1 MRSSTLYSGS
11 RSHGLGARL
20 PAQRCTRLSFQRVIL
35 AFRHSDVA
43 NRDQSNTHCQTCN
56 DLQLM
61 HTNKSTNQLQYI
73 FCQLVSSKILTIL
86 YNVKTFYIL
95 FSLYTQINAEGFALQ
110 CFHIRSSSCSIR
122 TFTGSATDLLE
133 VYRIPGANECSPL

>member
-1 MRSSTLYSGS
+1 MRSNTLYSGS

-56 DLQLM
+56 YLQLM
-61 HTNKSTNQLQYI
+61 HTNKSTNHLQYI
-73 FCQLVSSKILTIL
+73 FCYLVSSKILTIQSIL

-95 FSLYTQINAEGFALQ
+95 FSLHTQINDEGFALQ
-110 CFHIRSSSCSIR
+110 CFHYNRN
-122 TFTGSATDLLE
+122 G
-133 VYRIPGANECSPL
+133 VIPGSYSTSTSDIYNNYYNNKLL